1 MGLNTPKPLEKHIQA
16 AIIQAFELKHRIKLW
31 PIDAGCAGMRLGSP
45 KGQKGHSG
53 IPEGFP
59 DLMGVVPGSGR
70 ALFVEVKRPGC
81 KPRANQTA
89 FLAWLASMGAVAFWA
104 DSVESALAQFDE
116 AMRRAA

>member
-1 MGLNTPKPLEKHIQA
+1 MGLNTPNPLEKHIQA
-16 AIIQAFELKHRIKLW
+16 AIIQAFKLKHRITLW
-31 PIDAGCAGMRLGSP
+31 QIDAGCAGMRLGSS

-81 KPRANQTA
+81 NPRANQTA
-89 FLAWLASMGAVAFWA
+89 FLAWLTSMGAVAFWA
-104 DSVESALAQFDE
+104 DSVDSALAQFDE